1 MGWLSNSLEC
11 AMASLHVA
19 VVGAGIVGASCAYF
33 LSERRARVTVLERAP
48 APASGSTAKSA
59 AGLRHQFSHPENVK
73 MSLYSAGVFERFETL
88 TGYDAGYR
96 KVGYLFLLPE
106 ALTEAWA
113 KQREMQTALGARV
126 VGLNLAETAARFP
139 YLNLCG
145 LAGSSFGPDDG
156 VVDPHAVTLGFL
168 GAARS
173 NGANIVLEAEVLN
186 LAREAGMWRLETSQG
201 TFNADAVIN
210 AAGAF
215 GGELGARAGLG
226 VPVLPYRRNVYA
238 TAPVPNF
245 PHPTPLLIDLTTGVY
260 LRSEGERFIFGL
272 SNLHEPP
279 AANEAVDWAWLEH
292 TLDLALPRF
301 PFLETVGLDRKAC
314 WAGLYEITPDHLPIL
329 GRMENADGFYNAC
342 GFSGHG
348 VQHAPASGLILAEE
362 ILDGAAHSFD
372 ITDFRYER
380 FSKVRARAEANI
392 V

>member
-1 MGWLSNSLEC
+1 
-11 AMASLHVA
+11 MAFHVA

-33 LSERRARVTVLERAP
+33 LSERGVRVTLLERAP

-73 MSLYSAGVFERFETL
+73 MSLFSAEVFERFETL
-88 TGYDAGYR
+88 TGTDAGYR
-96 KVGYLFLLPE
+96 KVGYLFLLPK
-106 ALTEAWA
+106 AMSAAWA
-113 KQREMQTALGARV
+113 EQRAMQSSLGAEV
-126 VGLNLAETAARFP
+126 LGLSLAETAARFP
-139 YLNLCG
+139 YLNLEG

-156 VVDPHAVTLGFL
+156 VVDPHTVTLGFL
-168 GAARS
+168 AAARS
-173 NGANIVLEAEVLN
+173 QGARVELETEVLN
-186 LAREAGMWRLETSQG
+186 LSRQRGAWTLETNRG
-201 TFNADAVIN
+201 TFSADAVLN

-215 GGELGARAGLG
+215 GGELGARAGLDI
-226 VPVLPYRRNVYA
+226 PVLPYRRNIYA
-238 TAPVPNF
+238 TAPVPDF
-245 PHPTPLLIDLTTGVY
+245 AHPTPLVIDLTTGVY

-272 SNLHEPP
+272 SNELEPP
-279 AANEAVDWAWLEH
+279 GDRQAVDWAWLEH

-329 GRMENADGFYNAC
+329 GRMGGVDGFYNAC

-372 ITDFRYER
+372 ISDFRIER
-380 FSKVRARAEANI
+380 FREKRARLEANI